1 MGGGFK
7 LNMILAYIRDLKNV
21 SPQMSVI
28 NANKIEVYSVCFT
41 LAWICMYLRKIELHR
56 WLLKPLA
63 VCDNHQAKNNLSVEY
78 LHTMSDKKP
87 PLVLVD
93 GSSYLFRAF
102 HALPPLTNSKG
113 QPTGAVY
120 GVINMLNKLVAEYKP
135 EKIAVV
141 FDAKGKTFRN
151 DMYKE
156 YKANRPP
163 MPDDLRG
170 QITPLHELVEALGFP
185 MIVVPGVEADDVIGT
200 YAKQA
205 TEQKIDTLIS
215 TGDKDL
221 AQLVNPHV
229 TLINTMNNLVMDEAG
244 VMNKF
249 DVPPSAI
256 VDYLALM
263 GDTSDNIPGVPKV
276 GPKTAAK
283 WLKQYETLDNL
294 VTHADEIKGKVGES
308 LRDNLHQLPLSRELT
323 TIKCDVELEQTISD
337 LTMRPAETDKL
348 KRLYT
353 ELEFKTWL
361 SNLSIL
367 RSVNGASM
375 HHYSANDAELADA
388 PVVTTLSEANYE
400 TVLDKPSFDRWLKKL
415 KAADQF
421 AFDTETT
428 SLDYMKARIV
438 GVSFAVE
445 VGEAAYVPFAHNYM
459 DAPEQLSE
467 KDVLGTLKPI
477 LEDAGKHKIGQNLK
491 YDAHVLANHGITI
504 EGITQDTMLESYVL
518 DSTQRHNMDDMALRL
533 LGHSNIHFEDI
544 AGKGAKQLTFNEV
557 DLEMAGPYAA
567 EDADI
572 TLQLHQK
579 LNAELEKEPA
589 LKSVY
594 LDIELPLLSVLLNIE
609 RNGVKIDVVML
620 EAQSKQLAARMK
632 EVELQAY
639 EEAGETFNLA
649 SPKQLSMILF
659 EKLAIPSSKKTKTG
673 QYSTAEDVLQDLAAD
688 YALPKL
694 LLEHRSLSK
703 LKSTYTDKLPLQV
716 NEKTGRVHTSYNQ
729 TVAATG
735 RLSSTDP
742 NLQNIPIR
750 SEEGRRIRQ
759 AFVAPE
765 GYKMLAADYS
775 QVELRIMAHL
785 SQDENL
791 LKAFA
796 DGIDVHRATAAE
808 VFGVAL
814 DAVELEQRRAAKA
827 INFGLIYGMSAFG
840 LAKQLNIGRYEAQD
854 YIDTYFARYPGVKAY
869 MDKTRELA
877 HDRGYVET
885 VFGRRLY
892 LPEINSRNGQR
903 RQYAERTA
911 INAPMQGTAADI
923 IKRAMITV
931 DRALSASKLDA
942 KVVMQVHDELVLE
955 VQTKDVEALADL
967 LRVEMEQAAELKVPL
982 VVDIGVGNNWDEA
995 H

>member
-1 MGGGFK
+1 M
-7 LNMILAYIRDLKNV
+7 
-21 SPQMSVI
+21 
-28 NANKIEVYSVCFT
+28 T
-41 LAWICMYLRKIELHR
+41 
-56 WLLKPLA
+56 
-63 VCDNHQAKNNLSVEY
+63 
-78 LHTMSDKKP
+78 DKKP
-87 PLVLVD
+87 PLILVD

-120 GVINMLNKLVAEYKP
+120 GVINMLNKLVEEYHP
-135 EKIAVV
+135 EHIAVV

-151 DMYKE
+151 DMFE
-156 YKANRPP
+156 DYKANRPP
-163 MPDDLRG
+163 MPDELRS
-170 QITPLHELVEALGFP
+170 QIEPLYELVEALGYP
-185 MIVVPGVEADDVIGT
+185 MIIVPGVEADDVIGT
-200 YAKQA
+200 YARQA
-205 TEQKIDTLIS
+205 TEQKVDTLIS

-221 AQLVNPHV
+221 AQLVNEHI
-229 TLINTMNNLVMDEAG
+229 TLINTMNNVVMDEAG
-244 VMNKF
+244 VMEKF
-249 DVPPSAI
+249 DVPPAAI
-256 VDYLALM
+256 IDYLALM

-294 VTHADEIKGKVGES
+294 VAHADEIKGKVGES
-308 LRDNLHQLPLSRELT
+308 LRENLQQLPLSRELT
-323 TIKCDVELEQTISD
+323 TIKCDVELDHAISE
-337 LTMRPAETDKL
+337 LAMRPPQPEKL
-348 KRLYT
+348 KQIYT
-353 ELEFKTWL
+353 EMEFKTWL
-361 SNLSIL
+361 SNLS
-367 RSVNGASM
+367 VEGGEVT
-375 HHYSANDAELADA
+375 DG
-388 PVVTTLSEANYE
+388 PVKEKLESSYE
-400 TVLDKPSFDRWLKKL
+400 TVLDKKSFERWIKKL
-415 KAADQF
+415 NKSQQF

-428 SLDYMKARIV
+428 SLDYMQARVV
-438 GVSFAVE
+438 GVSFAVKT
-445 VGEAAYVPFAHNYM
+445 GEAAYVPFAHDYM

-467 KDVLGTLKPI
+467 REVLGTLKSI
-477 LEDAGKHKIGQNLK
+477 LEDESKGKIGQNLK
-491 YDAHVLANHGITI
+491 YDAHVLTNHGISMQ
-504 EGITQDTMLESYVL
+504 GIAQDTMLESYVL

-533 LGHSNIHFEDI
+533 LGHSTIHFEDI
-544 AGKGAKQLTFNEV
+544 AGKGAKQLTFNQI
-557 DLEMAGPYAA
+557 DLDQAGPYAA

-572 TLQLHQK
+572 TLQIHERLSQ
-579 LNAELEKEPA
+579 ALEAEPA

-594 LDIELPLLSVLLNIE
+594 EDIELPLLNVLLKIE
-609 RNGVKIDVVML
+609 RNGVMVDVAML
-620 EAQSKQLAARMK
+620 EQQSKQLAERMK
-632 EVELQAY
+632 EVEQLAY
-639 EEAGETFNLA
+639 DEAGETFNLA
-649 SPKQLSMILF
+649 SPKQLSTILF
-659 EKLAIPSSKKTKTG
+659 EKLKIPSSKKTKTG
-673 QYSTAEDVLQDLAAD
+673 QYSTAEDVLQELAAE

-742 NLQNIPIR
+742 NLQNIPVR

-759 AFVAPE
+759 AFIAPT
-765 GYKMLAADYS
+765 GFKLMAADYS

-785 SQDENL
+785 SQDASL

-814 DAVELEQRRAAKA
+814 DEVVSEQRRAAKA

-854 YIDTYFARYPGVKAY
+854 YIDVYFARYPGVKEY

-923 IKRAMITV
+923 IKRAMISV
-931 DRALSASKLDA
+931 DRALAGSKVEA
-942 KVVMQVHDELVLE
+942 KVVMQVHDELVVEVLE
-955 VQTKDVEALADL
+955 KDVEAVADL
-967 LRVEMEQAAELKVPL
+967 LRMEMESAATLKVPL
-982 VVDIGVGNNWDEA
+982 IVDIGIGDNWDEA